1 MNVPL
6 LPGDV
11 GLRNRL
17 DSVLSGE
24 GSPVRA
30 EAGNQSQF

>member
-1 MNVPL
+1 MPL

-11 GLRNRL
+11 GLGFARL